1 MKYSHIGISASALL
15 FTAIV
20 LLFIF
25 HKPMSTVQQ
34 EPSIAAKPTEI
45 KPTTTLIKNTTATAS
60 GKVPT
65 IPLHVPSGFIIHV
78 FADNLGTPRDMIFTP
93 QGTLLVSNPSTNQV
107 FALPDKNNEGRAD
120 GKKIII
126 NNENHVHGLAFYNN
140 KLYVADV
147 DKVVRYNWD
156 ETTLTA
162 TKDKVLFSLP
172 QNDDHNNRSI
182 VFDAKG
188 NMFVSV
194 GSTCNVCEE
203 PPTIGGSVYVS
214 DANGNNPHMY
224 ATGLR
229 NAAFMATNPKT
240 GELWATENGRD
251 YLRDNL
257 PPDEINIVREGKN
270 YGWPI
275 CYGNKIHDTSFDKKK
290 YVRDPCS
297 DTIAPIY
304 EIPAH
309 SAPLG
314 LTFINSVQFPP
325 DWQGDLLVAY
335 HGDWNRSTPAGY
347 KIVRLKVNGNTI
359 VSSEDFLT
367 GFLLGTTKESSAGR
381 PVDVLFDTKGNLYV
395 SDNKAGSIYIIQK
408 S

>member
-15 FTAIV
+15 FTAII

-25 HKPMSTVQQ
+25 HKPVTISQNK
-34 EPSIAAKPTEI
+34 PPIAAKPTES
-45 KPTTTLIKNTTATAS
+45 KPTATPIKNLQTTSA
-60 GKVPT
+60 GKIPT
-65 IPLHVPSGFIIHV
+65 IPLHLPSGFTIHV
-78 FADNLGTPRDMIFTP
+78 FADIVGTLRDMIFTP
-93 QGTLLVSNPSTNQV
+93 GGTLLVSNPEANQV
-107 FALPDKNNEGRAD
+107 VALPDKNNDGVTD

-126 NNENHVHGLAFYNN
+126 HNENHVHGLAFYNN
-140 KLYVADV
+140 KLYIADV

-156 ETTLTA
+156 EKTLTA
-162 TKDKVLFSLP
+162 TKDKVLFALP
-172 QNDDHNNRSI
+172 QNDDHNNRSLA
-182 VFDAKG
+182 FNSLG
-188 NMFVSV
+188 QMFVSV

-203 PPTIGGSVYVS
+203 PPNIGGSVYVT
-214 DANGNNPHMY
+214 DTNGKNPHVY

-229 NAAFMATNPKT
+229 NAAFMAINPKT
-240 GELWATENGRD
+240 GELWTTENGRD
-251 YLRDNL
+251 YLGDNL

-275 CYGNKIHDTSFDKKK
+275 CYGNKIHDTTFDKKQ
-290 YVRDPCS
+290 YVRDPCA

-314 LTFINSVQFPP
+314 LAFIHSTQFPS

-347 KIVRLKVNGNTI
+347 KIVHLKVNGNTI

-395 SDNKAGSIYIIQK
+395 SDDKAGNIYIIQK
-408 S
+408 R